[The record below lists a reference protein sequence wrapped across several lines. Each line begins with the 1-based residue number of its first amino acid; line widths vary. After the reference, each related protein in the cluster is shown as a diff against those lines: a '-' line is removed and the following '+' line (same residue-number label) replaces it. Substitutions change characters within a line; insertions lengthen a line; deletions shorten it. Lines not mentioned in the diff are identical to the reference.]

1 MTPRN
6 QVIAVAAILVIVA
19 TFDFVQRVQVP
30 RAPTT
35 RDSQIESPALPA
47 VPLSLALARQRLQS
61 WFPAQTTG
69 QQAPAAGAQNVSG
82 NVDASLPDRADIGG
96 WNFVLRGVF
105 DAGPT
110 FAVLDV
116 MQISGSAVEQHRLS
130 VGESLKGVR
139 LEQISGRNISLS
151 DGEKVIQLALFI
163 DPRGDMVS
171 ANDKDE

>member
-6 QVIAVAAILVIVA
+6 QVIAVAAILSIVGIV
-19 TFDFVQRVQVP
+19 DFVQRVHVP

-35 RDSQIESPALPA
+35 RDSQIESAALPA
-47 VPLSLALARQRLQS
+47 VPLSLAMARQRLQS

-69 QQAPAAGAQNVSG
+69 SMAQAAGAQNGSG
-82 NVDASLPDRADIGG
+82 NVDVSLPDRGDIGG

-116 MQISGSAVEQHRLS
+116 MPTSGGAVEQHRLS
-130 VGESLKGVR
+130 VGEILKGVR

-151 DGEKVIQLALFI
+151 DGEKVIQLLLFI
-163 DPRGDMVS
+163 DPKNNIASV
-171 ANDKDE
+171 DKE

>member
-19 TFDFVQRVQVP
+19 IFDFVQRVQVP

-69 QQAPAAGAQNVSG
+69 QQAQAAGAQNVSG
-82 NVDASLPDRADIGG
+82 NVDAPLPDRADIGG

-130 VGESLKGVR
+130 VGESIKGVR

-151 DGEKVIQLALFI
+151 DGEKLIQLALFI
-163 DPRGDMVS
+163 DPKNNIASV
-171 ANDKDE
+171 DKNE